1 MAQGTVKWFSDD
13 KGYAFIAPDEGTE
26 GLFVH
31 HSGIK
36 GNGFKPLNE
45 GDKVSYESTLG
56 KKGMQAEDVT
66 PV

>member
-1 MAQGTVKWFSDD
+1 MAQGTVKWFSDHM
-13 KGYAFIAPDEGTE
+13 GYGFIAPDEGTE

-31 HSGIK
+31 HCGIT
-36 GNGFKPLNE
+36 GNGFKSLNE
-45 GDKVSYESTLG
+45 GDKVSYESTHG